1 MWLENASNEQYSM
14 HKYLVALLGVVP
26 LVARTKGV
34 RIRQ

>member
-1 MWLENASNEQYSM
+1 MWLENASNEQYSLM
-14 HKYLVALLGVVP
+14 VALLGVVP